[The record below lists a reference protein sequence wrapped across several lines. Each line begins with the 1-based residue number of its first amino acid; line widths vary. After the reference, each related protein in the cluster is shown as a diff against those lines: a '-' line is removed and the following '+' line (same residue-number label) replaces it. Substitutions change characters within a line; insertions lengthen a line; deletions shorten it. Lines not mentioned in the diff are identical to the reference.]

1 MAFRIKKL
9 GDTTYKTFTVR
20 DILGLVGDVVNDEVR
35 IAGEVFRISTAEEIE
50 SGGSGSG
57 GGSGGGGGDQFIPG
71 PMPLPTVD
79 WIRVPITVSSPG
91 QETFN
96 VQLPLDD
103 LEGLF
108 LVVNGAMYD
117 AGSNFHVQES
127 SLQWHGSFPLD
138 VNDTVYLKYLSISS
152 SESEF

>member
-9 GDTTYKTFTVR
+9 GEATYKTFTMR
-20 DILGLVGDVVNDEVR
+20 DLLALVGDTVNDEVR

-50 SGGSGSG
+50 SSG
-57 GGSGGGGGDQFIPG
+57 GGTGGGGGGDNAIPA

-79 WIRVPITVSSPG
+79 WIRIPITVGTPG

-108 LVVNGAMYD
+108 LVVNGAVYD

-152 SESEF
+152 SEPEF